1 MSGSKHVILFLAPQ
15 PFYQERGTPIAVRMA
30 VETLANAHNSTTNPQ
45 KTYQITLLTYNEG
58 FDVPIQGVTHIRMWA
73 PKWLIGVRPG
83 ISIKKLIADFFFT
96 IAAVRHLLK
105 GNYDSIHAV
114 EESVF
119 IALPFALINKKPI
132 VYDMDSS
139 LASQLL
145 ERWKFLS
152 IIKPVITCLEK
163 IAIKKSSGVLAV
175 CDELVN
181 LANTYSNNSVAPLY
195 DVSLLE
201 DQSAPT
207 QEDLRVTIS
216 AQPDSKIIL
225 YIGNLETYQ
234 GVDLL
239 IESMA
244 HLSKNQSEH
253 SDTHCIIIGGN
264 PSQIEKYSNM
274 ASNLDV
280 SKHVHLIGPR
290 PLSQLGSYLKQAN
303 VLSSPRIKG
312 NNTPMKVYSYLDSE
326 VPVVATKLITH
337 TQAMSES
344 EAFFA
349 NPDPHSYAEALH
361 TALCNTELSKSKT
374 ECAKKLVANRYT
386 KNAFSK
392 ALIGFYQ
399 KLISNSRS

>member
-1 MSGSKHVILFLAPQ
+1 MPGSKHVILFLAPQ

-30 VETLANAHNSTTNPQ
+30 VETLASAHNSTTNLD

-58 FDVPIQGVTHIRMWA
+58 FDVPIDGVTHLRMWA
-73 PKWLIGVRPG
+73 PKWLVGVRPG

-96 IAAVRHLLK
+96 IAAVRLLLK
-105 GNYDSIHAV
+105 GDYDSIHAV

-119 IALPFALINKKPI
+119 IALPFALLNKKPI

-152 IIKPVITCLEK
+152 IIKPIISSFEK

-175 CDELVN
+175 CDELVK
-181 LANTYSNNSVAPLY
+181 LASSYNKNSVTALY

-216 AQPDSKIIL
+216 APNDSKIIL
-225 YIGNLETYQ
+225 YIGNLESYQ

-244 HLSKNQSEH
+244 CLVKDKDEHKN
-253 SDTHCIIIGGN
+253 THCIIIGGN

-274 ASNLDV
+274 AVNIGV

-312 NNTPMKVYSYLDSE
+312 NNTPMKVYSYLDSG

-337 TQAMSES
+337 TQAMTDHD
-344 EAFFA
+344 AFLA
-349 NPDPHSYAEALH
+349 EPNPRSYANALHEALSN
-361 TALCNTELSKSKT
+361 ASLSRSKT
-374 ECAKKLVANRYT
+374 DSAKQLVANRYT
-386 KNAFSK
+386 KSAFSK
-392 ALIGFYQ
+392 SLIEFYQ
-399 KLISNSRS
+399 KLFS